1 MLCRKR
7 TVRKKSLFER
17 KDKFD
22 LEIFELELEV
32 QDQSSQK
39 KSGLNMNFFM
49 GERDDI

>member
-1 MLCRKR
+1 M
-7 TVRKKSLFER
+7 FER

-39 KSGLNMNFFM
+39 KVRTKHELFYG
-49 GERDDI
+49 GER